1 MNKLCPHCRN
11 VVMSLMLLDPVKG
24 PEYHCER
31 CARTVV
37 PVKPETPAPK
47 LLQAA
52 LN

>member
-11 VVMSLMLLDPVKG
+11 VVVSMMLLDPQKG

-31 CARTVV
+31 CARA
-37 PVKPETPAPK
+37 VKPEKPAPK
-47 LLQAA
+47 KLLQPV